1 MGFSMIVPAPR
12 AKTGTFK
19 ISTVSLRGGPFRL
32 QISIP
37 SALFTLLFKD
47 AEQFDLLIGDGG
59 DKGKMMLKP
68 NESGHFKPTFMKHT
82 VIFRLPETDWT
93 PKIAL
98 AAEDPKRRE
107 APGGGRSSSICPT
120 GWTKSA
126 GNRSRR
132 RVTRCLGSA
141 KPRHCGVLLSENPG
155 RDRRPP
161 LDRGPHARGG
171 RARRLRGRS
180 QSKGA
185 AGLPPAE

>member
-1 MGFSMIVPAPR
+1 MIVPAPR

-107 APGGGRSSSICPT
+107 APGGGDRHRFARLDGRRALEIDPEGASPGVSGARNRAI
-120 GWTKSA
+120 A
-126 GNRSRR
+126 G
-132 RVTRCLGSA
+132 C
-141 KPRHCGVLLSENPG
+141 C
-155 RDRRPP
+155 
-161 LDRGPHARGG
+161 
-171 RARRLRGRS
+171 
-180 QSKGA
+180 
-185 AGLPPAE
+185 